1 MHLKSAL
8 LSLTMLAAAA
18 AAPAL
23 AEAPVLSAGGVARQV
38 VMRDGRIS
46 FALFETGERFELDA
60 KHVASTDALLQA
72 LDDSGK
78 TGKNVTVHLYV
89 DSGRFVGGAPTF
101 AVRDVEY
108 GGKTIKGEAVPP
120 ASAKSGAG
128 KASADLA
135 KGIALLAAEDFAG
148 ARGALDAAV
157 MNSALGADLR
167 PNALKT
173 RADLNRLDA
182 FSDHPPGADRDKL
195 LRAALVDDMA
205 WQALV
210 PDSGNARAA
219 VANAK
224 AALGAYDDALAE
236 FQAMLDKWPR
246 AKVTTYMQIEAIELT
261 RGNYDKALTAL
272 DEAAK
277 AAGTAPRGMPYHYH
291 RGWVLSALDRDGE
304 AITEFTA
311 GLKAQ
316 PDYVWAH
323 VKRACSYGKTG
334 EVAQAVADQEAAV
347 KLLEQGGA
355 ALTQDETF
363 DRAHAGDV
371 LAQLRALKDPHAKT
385 DIACG
390 GYWSGEGVKRERST
404 LLPPEGAPPKR

>member
-8 LSLTMLAAAA
+8 LSLTILAA

-23 AEAPVLSAGGVARQV
+23 AEAPVLSASGVARQV
-38 VMRDGRIS
+38 VMRDGRVS
-46 FALFETGERFELDA
+46 FALFETGERFVLDA

-72 LDDSGK
+72 LDDSDK

-89 DSGRFVGGAPTF
+89 DSGRFEGGVPTF

-108 GGKTIKGEAVPP
+108 GGKTIKGEAAPP
-120 ASAKSGAG
+120 QANAKAG
-128 KASADLA
+128 GDKAAADLA
-135 KGIALLAAEDFAG
+135 KGAALLAAEDFAG
-148 ARGALDAAV
+148 AHAALDAAV

-173 RADLNRLDA
+173 RADLNRLDG
-182 FSDHPPGADRDKL
+182 FSDHPPGGDRDKL

-205 WQALV
+205 WHALA

-246 AKVTTYMQIEAIELT
+246 ARPVTYMQIEAIELT
-261 RGNYDKALTAL
+261 RGNYDKALAAL
-272 DEAAK
+272 DDAAK
-277 AAGTAPRGMPYHYH
+277 AAGAAPQGMPYHYH
-291 RGWVLSALDRDGE
+291 RGWVLSALGRDGE
-304 AITEFTA
+304 AIAEFTT
-311 GLKAQ
+311 GLQAQ

-334 EVAQAVADQEAAV
+334 DVAQAVADQETAV

-355 ALTQDETF
+355 AVTQNETF
-363 DRAHAGDV
+363 NRAHAADV
-371 LAQLRALKDPHAKT
+371 LARLRALKDPHAKT
-385 DIACG
+385 DAACG
-390 GYWSGEGVKRERST
+390 GYWSGEGVKRERSA
-404 LLPPEGAPPKR
+404 LLPPEGAPPER